1 MLGVRLPILCTPFFN
16 GLVHKSLTQKKKKK
30 AFISEETCMQPL
42 EHEKIHEKNS
52 FTPILSE
59 NEDYF
64 KKKFKE

>member
-1 MLGVRLPILCTPFFN
+1 
-16 GLVHKSLTQKKKKK
+16 
-30 AFISEETCMQPL
+30 MQPL

-64 KKKFKE
+64 KKKFKEWKYDALFDFQRNILLLLTYFLG